1 MSGHHL
7 SWRGA
12 AALIGAVVLG
22 GAAGTATV
30 ASSTSATSSS
40 TSAVAVQGIAV
51 REVRPLTAAELEQ
64 VLAAERGKL
73 VLLNLWATWC
83 VPCLNEIPDLVTLE
97 REFGERGLVV
107 IGVAMDEPS
116 GLQSLVRP
124 FHAKHFPAFRSYMR
138 GEPDMDSMASTVDP
152 AWNELLPTTYLIGR
166 NGKVLGR
173 IQGKRTLAQFR
184 ELVTESL

>member
-1 MSGHHL
+1 MSSRHL
-7 SWRGA
+7 SWRGTTALIA
-12 AALIGAVVLG
+12 AALLG

-30 ASSTSATSSS
+30 VSSKTASATAS
-40 TSAVAVQGIAV
+40 TNDAVAAIGL
-51 REVRPLTAAELEQ
+51 LTASQLEQ
-64 VLAAERGKL
+64 RLAAERGNL

-83 VPCLNEIPDLVTLE
+83 TPCLREIPDLVTLE
-97 REFGERGLVV
+97 REFGPRGLVV

-116 GLQSLVRP
+116 ELESRVRP
-124 FHAKHFPAFRSYMR
+124 FHAKHFPEFRSYLR
-138 GEPDMDSMASTVDP
+138 GEPDMDALASAVDP

-166 NGKVLGR
+166 DGKVLGR

>member
-12 AALIGAVVLG
+12 VALIGAAVLG

-30 ASSTSATSSS
+30 ASSSSS
-40 TSAVAVQGIAV
+40 TEASQGIPA
-51 REVRPLTAAELEQ
+51 RELRLVTAGELTQ

-83 VPCLNEIPDLVTLE
+83 VPCLKEIPDLVSLE
-97 REFGERGLVV
+97 RELGPRGLVV

-116 GLQSLVRP
+116 ELEATVRP
-124 FHAKHFPAFRSYMR
+124 FHAKHFPGFRSYLR
-138 GEPDMDSMASTVDP
+138 GEPDMDSLASAVDP

-166 NGKVLGR
+166 DGTVLGR

-184 ELVTESL
+184 QLVTESL